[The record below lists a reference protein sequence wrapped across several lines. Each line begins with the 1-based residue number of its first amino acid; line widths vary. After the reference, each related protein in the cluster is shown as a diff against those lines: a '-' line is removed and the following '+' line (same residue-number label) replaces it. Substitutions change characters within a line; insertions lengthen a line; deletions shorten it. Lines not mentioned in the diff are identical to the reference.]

1 MDIRSHPMRRRAFLA
16 AGGGLGALLAGCG
29 PEREAVGPAP
39 GAAGRPLAAPAF
51 VRSAGSVV
59 ATEALSDPAIEVAL
73 GNAPPV
79 DPYAPLGG
87 ALRAIAGGQDARAL
101 VMVVGDSHAA
111 GPVLAERL
119 RELFQARFGAAG
131 PGRYAPGKSQPF
143 FNPSGVRLAQS
154 GEWVASSALRGPP
167 TRMFGLAGYNLSGE
181 RAGDWISLRANDM
194 DGFDR
199 VHVAMRR
206 TPDGGSFRVR
216 LDGEEAGLVSTR
228 SAAADA
234 FVLRLDARER
244 RRELAIELAGDGP
257 VELLGWGVDRRGRG
271 VLVEA
276 FGIPGAT
283 ISSLD
288 NRAADAVARELA
300 AATPALLV
308 LEFGTNEATS
318 RDLDAATYAA
328 MLSRHVARLR
338 AMLPRTGIMLMAAPD
353 AARPARRGGSACGGR
368 LSPLPALAAVRAA
381 QREVARVERVGL
393 FDWGAEVTRGMCN
406 LPAMAR
412 GATPLMRTDLVH
424 FTPAGYRLTAE
435 LLFAHMLRGAKMEA
449 QGA

>member
-1 MDIRSHPMRRRAFLA
+1 MDTGSNRMRRRALLA

-29 PEREAVGPAP
+29 PQRDSAVPGPGGTPPAS
-39 GAAGRPLAAPAF
+39 PAF
-51 VRSAGSVV
+51 VGRSAAIV
-59 ATEALSDPAIEVAL
+59 ATEARGDPAIDAL
-73 GNAPPV
+73 LGSAPV
-79 DPYAPLGG
+79 GDPYAPLGA
-87 ALRAIAGGQDARAL
+87 ALRALSRGEEGRAL

-111 GPVLAERL
+111 GPVLGERL

-143 FNPSGVRLAQS
+143 FNPGAVRLAQG
-154 GEWVASSALRGPP
+154 GEWQAASALRAPAS
-167 TRMFGLAGYNLSGE
+167 RMFGLSGYNLAGE
-181 RAGDWISLRANDM
+181 RAGDWISLRANDL

-206 TPDGGSFRVR
+206 APEGGSFRLR
-216 LDGEEAGLVSTR
+216 LDGEEVGVVATR
-228 SAAADA
+228 AATAEG
-234 FVLRLDARER
+234 FVLRLDLPAR
-244 RRELAIELAGDGP
+244 RREVSIDLLGDGP
-257 VELLGWGVDRRGRG
+257 VEFLGLGVDRRGRG

-283 ISSLD
+283 IATLD
-288 NRAADAVARELA
+288 NRVPEVLARELA
-300 AATPALLV
+300 VATPALLV

-328 MLSRHVARLR
+328 ALSRHVARLR
-338 AMLPRTGIMLMAAPD
+338 ALLPRTGILLMGAPD
-353 AARPARRGGSACGGR
+353 AARPMRRGGSACGGR

-381 QREVARVERVGL
+381 QRDVARSERIGL
-393 FDWGAEVTRGMCN
+393 FDWGAEVTRGSCN

-412 GATPLMRTDLVH
+412 GEAPLMRTDLVH

-435 LLFAHMLRGAKMEA
+435 LLFAHVLRGARMDM

>member
-1 MDIRSHPMRRRAFLA
+1 MDIRTNPMRRRALLA
-16 AGGGLGALLAGCG
+16 AAGGLGALLAGCG
-29 PEREAVGPAP
+29 PRREAAGP
-39 GAAGRPLAAPAF
+39 GAVATATPLAPPAF
-51 VRSAGSVV
+51 LGREAAIV
-59 ATEALSDPAIEVAL
+59 ATEARGDPEIEAAL
-73 GNAPPV
+73 GARPGD

-87 ALRAIAGGQDARAL
+87 ALRAIARGDEARAL

-111 GPVLAERL
+111 GPVLGERL

-131 PGRYAPGKSQPF
+131 PGRYAPGKAQPF
-143 FNPSGVRLAQS
+143 FNPSAVRLGQG
-154 GEWVASSALRGPP
+154 GEWQASSALRGPP
-167 TRMFGLAGYNLSGE
+167 SRIFGLSGYNLAGA
-181 RAGDWISLRANDM
+181 RAGDWISLRANDL

-206 TPDGGSFRVR
+206 APDGGSFRVR
-216 LDGEEAGLVSTR
+216 LDGEEVGVVATRAAGT
-228 SAAADA
+228 DA
-234 FVLRLDARER
+234 FVLRLDMPAR
-244 RRELAIELAGDGP
+244 RRELAIELLGDGP

-283 ISSLD
+283 IASLD
-288 NRAADAVARELA
+288 NRAADALARELA

-328 MLSRHVARLR
+328 ALSRHVARLR
-338 AMLPRTGIMLMAAPD
+338 AMLPRTGIMLMGAPD
-353 AARPARRGGSACGGR
+353 AARPMRRGGSACGGR
-368 LSPLPALAAVRAA
+368 LTPLPALAAVRAA
-381 QREVARVERVGL
+381 QREVARSERIGL
-393 FDWGAEVTRGMCN
+393 FDWGTEVTRGSCN

-412 GATPLMRTDLVH
+412 GESPLMRTDLVH

-435 LLFAHMLRGAKMEA
+435 LLFAHILRGAKMEA